1 MNFRCHVC
9 CDGED
14 TNILFISHQIQFVWP
29 TKSCYRLR
37 AETRL
42 RQNVFLLFDDV
53 NENRYHGGDNNYDDH
68 GDKGSPRLP
77 KLQLFLSPSGDLG
90 IGQV

>member
-1 MNFRCHVC
+1 MNFKSHDC

-42 RQNVFLLFDDV
+42 RQNVFSDDDD
-53 NENRYHGGDNNYDDH
+53 RGDNLDDYDDDTWRH
-68 GDKGSPRLP
+68 AT
-77 KLQLFLSPSGDLG
+77 PSAF
-90 IGQV
+90 VSR